1 MYDLTAE
8 GEQGLA
14 ELGVDVAWARRARSV
29 FARACLDWSERRYH
43 LAGALGA
50 GLSARLFE
58 AGWIERTDES
68 RVTRPTAAGRRALK
82 RHFDVELW

>member
-8 GEQGLA
+8 GEQ
-14 ELGVDVAWARRARSV
+14 
-29 FARACLDWSERRYH
+29 
-43 LAGALGA
+43 
-50 GLSARLFE
+50 RLFE